1 MVRRK
6 LLPLL
11 LVLVGLFVGASA
23 SPHESG
29 SAGAAMRGPGA
40 VARGPLERAKRHL
53 AVGEA
58 AEAQAALDEV
68 LGRLRPRLDDEL
80 DLLDRDSVV
89 ALAREAAGLRVQLL
103 MEGLPVRSGSQ
114 RDFVRSIAGEA
125 TISDWA
131 WGVPASITLAQ
142 AILESNWGRS
152 APGFNLFGMKGR
164 GPAGS
169 VRRRVVEY
177 HHGRRSRP
185 WADFRA
191 YDDPSQSVRDHGEMV
206 GSKRYYA
213 KAREAGDD
221 VAGFARGLQ
230 GSYAT
235 DPRYASKL
243 VRMIADLGL
252 GRFDWHGATPVA
264 PPARSLPPPLE
275 DTPLPPLPE
284 PPPSPLADR
293 VRLDPDWPFGPP
305 PGPPSD
311 R

>member
-1 MVRRK
+1 MLRHK

-11 LVLVGLFVGASA
+11 FVLVGLFVGASA

-29 SAGAAMRGPGA
+29 SVGAAMRGPGA
-40 VARGPLERAKRHL
+40 VARGPLERARRQL
-53 AVGEA
+53 AAGDR
-58 AEAQAALDEV
+58 AEAMGALDEL
-68 LGRLRPRLDDEL
+68 LGRLRPRLDDEH

-89 ALAREAAGLRVQLL
+89 ALAREAAALRVQIL
-103 MEGLPVRSGSQ
+103 MVDLPVRSGSQ

-131 WGVPASITLAQ
+131 WGVPASITLSQ

-177 HHGRRSRP
+177 NHGRRSRP

-206 GSKRYYA
+206 GSKRYYV
-213 KAREAGDD
+213 KARDAGDD

-243 VRMIADLGL
+243 VKMVADLGL
-252 GRFDWHGATPVA
+252 DRFDWHGATPVA
-264 PPARSLPPPLE
+264 PPASSLPPPLE

-284 PPPSPLADR
+284 PPPSALAGR
-293 VRLDPDWPFGPP
+293 LQLDPDWPFGAPLVAP
-305 PGPPSD
+305 AGS
-311 R
+311 